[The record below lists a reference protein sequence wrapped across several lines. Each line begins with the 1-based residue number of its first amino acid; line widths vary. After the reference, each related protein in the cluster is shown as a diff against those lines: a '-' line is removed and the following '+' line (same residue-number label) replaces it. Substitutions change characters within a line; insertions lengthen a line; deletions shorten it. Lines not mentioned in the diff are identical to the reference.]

1 MCPVC
6 VATAVLIAGGV
17 ASAGG
22 LAAAASKKLSRR
34 PAPRN
39 VDDRGEA
46 GSPPDVTSGGAD
58 DGHAGDHPLGLLD
71 G

>member
-17 ASAGG
+17 VSAGG

-34 PAPRN
+34 PSPRT
-39 VDDRGEA
+39 VDDRG
-46 GSPPDVTSGGAD
+46 
-58 DGHAGDHPLGLLD
+58 
-71 G
+71 